1 VWDELLLN
9 LFEEPLLIELEEPR
23 LLVFLNPDMKH
34 PAQSVPV
41 PAIEEPIL
49 WNVDTPRLAELE
61 DPEDALVPEILEAT
75 LTDPV
80 EPRLVD
86 PDPLVKLED
95 PDVNVDPVAELPD
108 EVDNDP
114 TEEPANITAT
124 LASWSAET
132 DDSLSKLEIAFA
144 VPVVPNLTELDEP
157 SVKLEDPELIIELLE
172 ETEDESELE
181 PEDSALNT
189 LVVPLLAELEDPELN
204 ETNDPLLSVDENPE
218 IKQPAQSGPVPAFV
232 FRVEPVFTAVRTF
245 LFPEFDVVFEA
256 EEAWFAEEKVEPDVN
271 VDPEAA
277 LDNEPADDPDKTTAT
292 LAS

>member
-1 VWDELLLN
+1 
-9 LFEEPLLIELEEPR
+9 
-23 LLVFLNPDMKH
+23 MKH
-34 PAQSVPV
+34 PAQRVPV
-41 PAIEEPIL
+41 PAIEEPTL
-49 WNVDTPRLAELE
+49 LNVDTPRLAELE

-80 EPRLVD
+80 EPRIVD

-95 PDVNVDPVAELPD
+95 PDVNVDPVEALPD

-114 TEEPANITAT
+114 TEEPDNITAT

-132 DDSLSKLEIAFA
+132 DDSLLKVEIAFA
-144 VPVVPNLTELDEP
+144 VPVVPNLTELDEA
-157 SVKLEDPELIIELLE
+157 SVKLEEPELLVELLE
-172 ETEDESELE
+172 ETADADDEPELE

-189 LVVPLLAELEDPELN
+189 LVTPLLAELEDPELN
-204 ETNDPLLSVDENPE
+204 ETDDPLLSVDENPE
-218 IKQPAQSGPVPAFV
+218 IKQPAQSGPVPVFV
-232 FRVEPVFTAVRTF
+232 FRVEPIFTGVRIF

-256 EEAWFAEEKVEPDVN
+256 EEAWFAEEKVESDVN
-271 VDPEAA
+271 VDPEIA